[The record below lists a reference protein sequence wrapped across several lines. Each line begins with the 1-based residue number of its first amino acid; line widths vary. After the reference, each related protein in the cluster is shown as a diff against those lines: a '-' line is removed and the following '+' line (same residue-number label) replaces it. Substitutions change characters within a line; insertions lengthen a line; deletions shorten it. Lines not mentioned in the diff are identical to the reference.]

1 MQCLPKSGV
10 LRSYS
15 KIPIK
20 IVCKTRIIEEALV
33 WTKNY
38 AISKDEI
45 KALDI
50 EAKPYEYSAVF

>member
-1 MQCLPKSGV
+1 M
-10 LRSYS
+10 
-15 KIPIK
+15 
-20 IVCKTRIIEEALV
+20 V